1 VNDLSKQGMDWR
13 KKGWQRTGYGV
24 GGLLALAI
32 LFLGIVMLSNGTL
45 RGMRLDLT
53 QNKLY
58 TLTPGTQQ
66 VLGELKEPVNL
77 YFYFS
82 RDAAAKQSPLIMPYA
97 TRVREFLEEIAARS
111 GGKVHL
117 HVVDPQPFS
126 EDEDRAAEFGL
137 QSLQAGGG
145 GDALYFGLAGTNSTD
160 GRSAISSFQPDR
172 EEFLEY
178 DVAKLIHELGTPKKP
193 VIGLMSSLGMQGQF
207 DPTTGQMSDPWPIL
221 AQIQQIFTLRPMA
234 SDADHIDKDVDVLMV
249 VHPKNLPANTLYA
262 IDQFVMRGGK
272 MLLFVDPNS
281 GADTSGQDPQNP
293 VASAMANHSS
303 NLEPLLSAWG
313 VSYDPGKVIGDLE
326 LGLEV
331 RSSMQAPPMRHI
343 GILGLHRGDMDPKD
357 VVTTSLDVINMATSG
372 SLAGRPGAKTTLEPL
387 LMSSSSAAPLPAERF
402 NALSDPSSLRDG
414 FKPTGVRYTLAARV
428 TGPVESAFPQG
439 APPNQKP
446 PAGPPIAH
454 LSKAV
459 SPANIVIIA
468 DTDLLMDYMWV
479 QTRELL
485 GQKVAQAFAN
495 NGDFVANILDNLSGS
510 SALISIRGRASFS
523 RPFERVEALRR
534 QADDRLRAKAMELQ
548 SELQQTETKLTDL
561 QSKRNDQ
568 ASLMLS
574 PEQEQ
579 EVKHFTA
586 EKARARKEL
595 RETQRGLNVDID
607 RLDSRL
613 KVLNIAVAPLIV
625 AVVGGIVL
633 ALRRRRKSRGS
644 RATRLA
650 STETSTT

>member
-1 VNDLSKQGMDWR
+1 VNGNRWK
-13 KKGWQRTGYGV
+13 RTGFGV
-24 GGLLALAI
+24 GGLLALAV
-32 LFLGIVMLSNGTL
+32 LFLGVVMLSNAGL

-66 VLGELKEPVNL
+66 VLAELKEPVNL
-77 YFYFS
+77 YYYFS

-117 HVVDPQPFS
+117 RVIDPQAFS

-137 QSLQAGGG
+137 QSLQAGG

-160 GRSAISSFQPDR
+160 GRSAIPSFQADR

-193 VIGLMSSLGMQGQF
+193 VIGLMSSLNMQGQF
-207 DPTTGQMSDPWPIL
+207 DPMSGRMSEPWPIL
-221 AQIQQIFTLRPMA
+221 SQVQQIFTVRPLT
-234 SDADHIDKDVDVLMV
+234 SETDHIDKDVDVLMV
-249 VHPKNLPANTLYA
+249 VHPKHLPTKTLYA

-293 VASAMANHSS
+293 LAGAMADHSS

-313 VSYDPGKVIGDLE
+313 VNYDAGKVIGDLE
-326 LGLEV
+326 RGLEV

-343 GILGLHRGDMDPKD
+343 GILGLRHADMNQKD
-357 VVTTSLDVINMATSG
+357 VVTTALDVINMASSG
-372 SLAGRPGAKTTLEPL
+372 SLAARPGAKTTLEPL
-387 LMSSSSAAPLPAERF
+387 LLSSTSAAPLPAERF
-402 NALSDPSSLRDG
+402 NALSDPSTLRDG
-414 FKPTGVRYTLAARV
+414 FKPTGTRYALAARV

-439 APPNQKP
+439 APADQKP
-446 PAGPPIAH
+446 AAGPPIAH

-479 QTRELL
+479 QTREVF
-485 GQKVAQAFAN
+485 GQKIAQAFAN
-495 NGDFVANILDNLSGS
+495 NGDLIANILDNLSGS

-523 RPFERVEALRR
+523 RPFERVEALHRL
-534 QADDRLRAKAMELQ
+534 ADDRLRSKALELQ
-548 SELQQTETKLTDL
+548 SELQQTEAKLTEL

-579 EVKHFTA
+579 EVKRFTA

-607 RLDSRL
+607 RLESRL
-613 KVLNIAVAPLIV
+613 KVINIAIAPLIV
-625 AVVGGIVL
+625 AVVGGFVL
-633 ALRRRRKSRGS
+633 SLRRRRKSRGS
-644 RATRLA
+644 SQTRLA
-650 STETSTT
+650 PGETTST

>member
-1 VNDLSKQGMDWR
+1 VNGNRWK
-13 KKGWQRTGYGV
+13 RTGFGV
-24 GGLLALAI
+24 GGLLALAV
-32 LFLGIVMLSNGTL
+32 LFLGVVMLSNAGL

-66 VLGELKEPVNL
+66 VLAELKEPVNL
-77 YFYFS
+77 YYYFS

-117 HVVDPQPFS
+117 RVIDPQAFS

-137 QSLQAGGG
+137 QSLQAGG

-160 GRSAISSFQPDR
+160 GRSAIPSFQADR

-193 VIGLMSSLGMQGQF
+193 VIGLMSSLNMQGQF
-207 DPTTGQMSDPWPIL
+207 DPMSGRMSEPWPIL
-221 AQIQQIFTLRPMA
+221 SQVQQIFTVRPLT
-234 SDADHIDKDVDVLMV
+234 SETDHIDKDVDVLMV
-249 VHPKNLPANTLYA
+249 VHPKHLPTKTLYA

-293 VASAMANHSS
+293 LAGAMADHSS

-313 VSYDPGKVIGDLE
+313 VNYDAGKVIGDLE
-326 LGLEV
+326 RGLEV

-343 GILGLHRGDMDPKD
+343 GILGLRHADMNQKD
-357 VVTTSLDVINMATSG
+357 VVTTSLDVINMASSG
-372 SLAGRPGAKTTLEPL
+372 SLAGKPGAKTTLEPL
-387 LMSSSSAAPLPAERF
+387 LLSSTSAAPLPAERF
-402 NALSDPSSLRDG
+402 NALSDPSTLRDG
-414 FKPTGVRYTLAARV
+414 FKPTGTRYALAARV

-439 APPNQKP
+439 APADQKP
-446 PAGPPIAH
+446 AAGPPIAH

-479 QTRELL
+479 QTREVF
-485 GQKVAQAFAN
+485 GQKIAQAFAN
-495 NGDFVANILDNLSGS
+495 NGDLIANILDNLSGS

-523 RPFERVEALRR
+523 RPFERVEALHRL
-534 QADDRLRAKAMELQ
+534 ADDRLRSKALELQ
-548 SELQQTETKLTDL
+548 SELQQTEAKLTEL

-579 EVKHFTA
+579 EVKRFTA

-607 RLDSRL
+607 RLESRL
-613 KVLNIAVAPLIV
+613 KVINIAIAPLIV
-625 AVVGGIVL
+625 AVVGGFVL
-633 ALRRRRKSRGS
+633 SLRRRRKSRGS
-644 RATRLA
+644 SQTRLA
-650 STETSTT
+650 PGETTST